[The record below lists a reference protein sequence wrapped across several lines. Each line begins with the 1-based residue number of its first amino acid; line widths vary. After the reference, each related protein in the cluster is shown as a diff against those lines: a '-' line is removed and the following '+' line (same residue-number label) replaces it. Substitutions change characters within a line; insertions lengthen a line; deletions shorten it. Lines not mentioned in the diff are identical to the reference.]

1 MFSQRI
7 VILRSLKY
15 LKWPDT
21 SFLITRVSGD
31 SDATVIFFLQNTK
44 ILVSSESLFY
54 SNQLLTR
61 KLVSLLTSLG
71 DIGCQSL
78 LDYAVK
84 LYNQSHWSLYWKIF
98 WLAFWIYFQTEFFI
112 VFLKEAFNF
121 MTLLAFY
128 WKKNC

>member
-1 MFSQRI
+1 MFVFSI

-21 SFLITRVSGD
+21 SFLITRVSRD

-44 ILVSSESLFY
+44 ILVSLESLFY
-54 SNQLLTR
+54 SNQLLRR

-71 DIGCQSL
+71 DIVCQSL

-84 LYNQSHWSLYWKIF
+84 LHN
-98 WLAFWIYFQTEFFI
+98 
-112 VFLKEAFNF
+112 
-121 MTLLAFY
+121 
-128 WKKNC
+128 